1 MSFKVGDEVQAKSG
15 GPIMTVYRVD
25 EAAEEAQ
32 VYCKWYSNKEDKFN
46 RESFPEAAL
55 KFYEGPKV

>member
-15 GPIMTVYRVD
+15 GPVMTVQDVD
-25 EAAEEAQ
+25 KGR

-46 RESFPEAAL
+46 RESFPEEAL
-55 KFYEGPKV
+55 ELYEGPTV